1 MCIFSL
7 LICLKQ
13 HHALF
18 CEVVFMVLALTM
30 LDFLG
35 GFFFFLPNRI
45 CRNVKFEMGFP
56 QILVLLLG

>member
-1 MCIFSL
+1 
-7 LICLKQ
+7 
-13 HHALF
+13 
-18 CEVVFMVLALTM
+18 MVLALTM

-35 GFFFFLPNRI
+35 GFFFFLPIRI

>member
-1 MCIFSL
+1 
-7 LICLKQ
+7 
-13 HHALF
+13 
-18 CEVVFMVLALTM
+18 MVLALTM

-35 GFFFFLPNRI
+35 GFFFFFLPNRI

>member
-1 MCIFSL
+1 
-7 LICLKQ
+7 
-13 HHALF
+13 
-18 CEVVFMVLALTM
+18 MVLALTM

-35 GFFFFLPNRI
+35 GFFFFFLPIRI

>member
-1 MCIFSL
+1 MCMFSL

-35 GFFFFLPNRI
+35 GFFFLPNRI